1 MRLGILHDA
10 AAQERM
16 HAREAA
22 EAAKKKEESEKPIV
36 RTESQQK
43 VYDAEQAEEE
53 ARQKGK
59 KEQKPPSP
67 RIRPLSEAKAIDLGA
82 NFASEAFIFM
92 VAAGLLVFERWW
104 SRRKENQKDEHV
116 VERLTAL
123 EEQTET
129 ISYLQAEIERL
140 RSEAKAR
147 DDREMEKSAG
157 LEKKKKKTTSEDQ
170 QRRKS
175 SE

>member
-1 MRLGILHDA
+1 
-10 AAQERM
+10 M
-16 HAREAA
+16 HAREAE
-22 EAAKKKEESEKPIV
+22 EAAKRKKEAETPMV

-43 VYDAEQAEEE
+43 VFDAEQAEEE
-53 ARQKGK
+53 ERQKGK
-59 KEQKPPSP
+59 KDQKPPPP

-104 SRRKENQKDEHV
+104 SRRKENAKDEHV

-129 ISYLQAEIERL
+129 ISYLQTEIERL
-140 RSEAKAR
+140 RAEAKAR
-147 DDREMEKSAG
+147 DDRETQQSAG
-157 LEKKKKKTTSEDQ
+157 LDRKKKKDGNEDE
-170 QRRKS
+170 QRKKS
-175 SE
+175 SQ